1 MKIVLDTN
9 VLMSALFFGGLAEK
23 LVNLVLLNIIA
34 AVASEEILREYE
46 DTTRDMLQKTQRK
59 DFKFSFVS
67 LIEHLEIIEPQSN
80 IHICRD
86 PDDDKFINCASE
98 ACCDFI
104 VIGDKDLLVLNQYK
118 NIKIVTIREFLEIN
132 YPA

>member
-23 LVNLVLLNIIA
+23 LVNLVLLNIIT

-46 DTTRDMLQKTQRK
+46 DTTRDMLQKTRRK
-59 DFKFSFVS
+59 EFKFSFVS

-80 IHICRD
+80 IQICRD

-98 ACCDFI
+98 LFKGCI
-104 VIGDKDLLVLNQYK
+104 LLCVSSETSGL
-118 NIKIVTIREFLEIN
+118 
-132 YPA
+132 PASPPQKA